1 MFLTWIWFFV
11 SIVWWKISWI
21 LRNQT
26 RILLRSSIA
35 PPDGWWKINFDAA
48 FVNGQAGIALVVRD
62 CKGNLL
68 HFASNS
74 VCCGSPF
81 EVELKAF
88 TWAANMAINRN
99 WENICWLSDSTLV
112 VDGIIDN
119 EDPATWTSRYD
130 FLFLSPIPSE
140 ILRLTNLISLDLSY
154 YFEVPC
160 PFCEFIGDYYP
171 NIQEPELLRSLA
183 ENITSLRKLHL
194 GGLNFS
200 SSNLL
205 SLELSSTKFGGKLP
219 YSIGNLTS
227 LNVLDLTNC
236 KFSGPVPYSL
246 GNLANISQLHL
257 DGNEFTGEF
266 PSSLGNLMQIS
277 YLDLSNNFFHGSLPI
292 SLPYLLDDV
301 NFKNNSFTGPVPF
314 QFFSNLTLL
323 RTLDLSSNSLNG
335 VIPSSLCSLVSYLNL
350 DDNQFTDL
358 ENINSIS
365 SQLGYLS
372 LNRNKLK
379 GSIPNSIF
387 KLKSLTSLSL
397 GSNNLSGR
405 VDLGIF

>member
-1 MFLTWIWFFV
+1 MSFYCLPHQ
-11 SIVWWKISWI
+11 SS
-21 LRNQT
+21 
-26 RILLRSSIA
+26 ILL
-35 PPDGWWKINFDAA
+35 
-48 FVNGQAGIALVVRD
+48 
-62 CKGNLL
+62 
-68 HFASNS
+68 
-74 VCCGSPF
+74 
-81 EVELKAF
+81 ELKQEFKLIEPAGSF
-88 TWAANMAINRN
+88 DIGYPKMRDWKAGTDCCFWPRVSCDMAIGH
-99 WENICWLSDSTLV
+99 V
-112 VDGIIDN
+112 
-119 EDPATWTSRYD
+119 
-130 FLFLSPIPSE
+130 
-140 ILRLTNLISLDLSY
+140 
-154 YFEVPC
+154 
-160 PFCEFIGDYYP
+160 
-171 NIQEPELLRSLA
+171 EPKLLRSLA
-183 ENITSLRKLHL
+183 KNITSLRKLHL

-200 SSNLL
+200 SKVPELLGNLSSLTHLFLYKCNLHGVFPKTIFQLPNLRSVNLRDNHDLIGSLSEFHSGSNLL
-205 SLELSSTKFGGKLP
+205 LLELSSTKFGGKLP

-236 KFSGPVPYSL
+236 KFSGPVPYLL

-292 SLPYLLDDV
+292 SLPYLLDNV
-301 NFKNNSFTGPVPF
+301 NFKNNSFTGPIPF

-350 DDNQFTDL
+350 DDKQFTGL

-365 SQLGYLS
+365 SQLEYLS